1 MSTNIQN
8 ENDSVTLKDLYIE
21 LERKDLVIK
30 NLQSQL
36 LSTQS
41 QTDLLL
47 TTKKDETS
55 LKETNL
61 RSQLAQRD
69 QLLKEKDNKIEQ
81 LQNDINSMQKTFL
94 DLKEE
99 NSTLK
104 QTIEENEITIK
115 NIQLRYNAK
124 DDENKKLRVEYDNK
138 ITLLHKEKKVIEAKT
153 SQLVEIIK
161 QYSKELSDYSIHIES
176 IEAEKKTLSAL
187 NQKLNERNDD
197 NIKLLNQYKN
207 EIEKIDNLSKENYS
221 LHQQVEQIQKDY
233 EDIKNDNDKLI
244 KDKKSYENH
253 ITELTSKCAQYESL
267 QKSYD
272 ELSNDFIS
280 LKSKLSQVEINNNI
294 NLNRAN
300 DSENELNT
308 LSISINN
315 SLISLVEWIET
326 YFGINY
332 DYEIPQIPNAN
343 INNIKFDILYD
354 CLTKKKNKINDYM
367 KQYENMN
374 KENQNRIGEL
384 LEQISKLQNDN
395 NTYKKDIIDIKK
407 SMVVSEEKIQ
417 TISRD
422 NAMKDDIINDI
433 KKQNEKIEGDYNSLI
448 EMINMKVY
456 NTINDILNKNKSLI
470 KFFSHDQK
478 NNVDCNK
485 IDLLENNLYKL
496 FNFINL
502 LIEDYSKSTSMN
514 ESLSNELNQQK
525 SMIENEISNRISS
538 YSNTIKNNE
547 AIIRKLSDES
557 QTLREKLRFIEKKL
571 NGLQTEN
578 ELKDLQIKSQEEIIN
593 RRKKKSD
600 TSSMSARSDDSM
612 IKNLEADKQ
621 KLLTDNI
628 LLINDNKYLKEQL
641 DRLSQM
647 IGKQNGN

>member
-1 MSTNIQN
+1 MSTNIKN

-30 NLQSQL
+30 NLQTQL

-69 QLLKEKDNKIEQ
+69 QLLKEKDIKIEQ
-81 LQNDINSMQKTFL
+81 LQNDINSLHKTVL

-99 NSTLK
+99 NSTIK

-187 NQKLNERNDD
+187 NQKLNERNDE

-207 EIEKIDNLSKENYS
+207 EIEKIDNLTKENYS
-221 LHQQVEQIQKDY
+221 LHHQIEQLQKDC
-233 EDIKNDNDKLI
+233 EDIKIDNDNLI
-244 KDKKSYENH
+244 KNKKSYENH
-253 ITELTSKCAQYESL
+253 IAELTSKCAQYESL

-272 ELSNDFIS
+272 ELSNEFIS
-280 LKSKLSQVEINNNI
+280 LKSTMSQVEINNNI

-300 DSENELNT
+300 DAENELNT

-367 KQYENMN
+367 KQYEQMN

-395 NTYKKDIIDIKK
+395 NKYKKDMIDIKK
-407 SMVVSEEKIQ
+407 SMVVNEEKVQ

-422 NAMKDDIINDI
+422 ISMKDDVINDL

-470 KFFSHDQK
+470 KFFAQDQK

-525 SMIENEISNRISS
+525 NIIENEISNRISS
-538 YSNTIKNNE
+538 YSKTIKNNE
-547 AIIRKLSDES
+547 AMIRKLSDEN
-557 QTLREKLRFIEKKL
+557 QTLQEKLRFIEKKL

-600 TSSMSARSDDSM
+600 TSSMSVRSDDSM
-612 IKNLEADKQ
+612 LKNLEADKQ

-647 IGKQNGN
+647 IGKQSGN

>member
-1 MSTNIQN
+1 MSTNIKN

-30 NLQSQL
+30 NLQTQL
-36 LSTQS
+36 LSSQS

-47 TTKKDETS
+47 TTKKDEIS

-81 LQNDINSMQKTFL
+81 LQNDINSMQKTVL

-99 NSTLK
+99 NSTIK

-176 IEAEKKTLSAL
+176 IKAEKKTLSAL
-187 NQKLNERNDD
+187 NQKLNERNDE

-207 EIEKIDNLSKENYS
+207 EIEKIDNLTKENYS
-221 LHQQVEQIQKDY
+221 LHHQIEQLQKDC
-233 EDIKNDNDKLI
+233 EDIKIDNDNLI
-244 KDKKSYENH
+244 KNKKSYENH
-253 ITELTSKCAQYESL
+253 IAELTSKCAQYESL

-272 ELSNDFIS
+272 ELSNEFIS
-280 LKSKLSQVEINNNI
+280 LKSTMSQVEINNNI

-300 DSENELNT
+300 DAENELNT

-367 KQYENMN
+367 KQYEQMN

-395 NTYKKDIIDIKK
+395 NKYKKDMIDIKK
-407 SMVVSEEKIQ
+407 SMVVNEEKVQ

-422 NAMKDDIINDI
+422 ISMKDDVINEL

-470 KFFSHDQK
+470 KFFAQDQK

-525 SMIENEISNRISS
+525 NIIENEISNRISS
-538 YSNTIKNNE
+538 YSKTIKNNE
-547 AIIRKLSDES
+547 TMIRKLSDEN
-557 QTLREKLRFIEKKL
+557 QTLQEKLKFIEKKL

-593 RRKKKSD
+593 RRKKKTD
-600 TSSMSARSDDSM
+600 TSSMSVRSDDSM
-612 IKNLEADKQ
+612 VKNLEADKQ

-647 IGKQNGN
+647 IGKQSGN